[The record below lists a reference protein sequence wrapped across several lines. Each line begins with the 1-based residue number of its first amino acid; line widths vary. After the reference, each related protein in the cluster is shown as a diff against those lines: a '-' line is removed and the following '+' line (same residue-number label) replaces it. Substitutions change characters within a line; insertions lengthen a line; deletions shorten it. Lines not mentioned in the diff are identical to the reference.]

1 VLDRLLATS
10 IAAIAAITGFACSQA
25 APAVDADGK
34 DLAMKWKDAS
44 FFSIDARALDGKD
57 ADLAQYEG
65 KVALVVNVA
74 SQCGLTPQYAALQK
88 LHERFADKG
97 LVVIGVPSG
106 DFGGQEFDTAGEIRE
121 FCDARYGV
129 TFPLLEKGGVKPG
142 KEQSPIFECLGTK
155 TGELPGWNFG
165 KYVVSRDGKRAL
177 FFASMTKPD
186 DAKVVEAIEKMLAEP
201 APAKPGVESTSKEST
216 SKESTSKESTSKES
230 ASKEG
235 DAKNPSPSSPAAA
248 PSAPATPAAP
258 AAPKA

>member
-1 VLDRLLATS
+1 LNPKETPVLDRLLATT
-10 IAAIAAITGFACSQA
+10 IAAVAAVTGFACSQA
-25 APAVDADGK
+25 APKVDADGK
-34 DLAMKWKDAS
+34 DLAVKWKDAS
-44 FFSIDARALDGKD
+44 FYGIDAKALDGTE

-106 DFGGQEFDTAGEIRE
+106 DFGGQEFDTSGEIRE

-129 TFPLLEKGGVKPG
+129 TFPMLAKAGVKPG

-165 KYVVSRDGKRAL
+165 KYVVSRDGTRAV

-186 DAKVVEAIEKMLAEP
+186 DAKVIEAIEKMLAEA
-201 APAKPGVESTSKEST
+201 APAKDAAKD
-216 SKESTSKESTSKES
+216 
-230 ASKEG
+230 
-235 DAKNPSPSSPAAA
+235 DAKTDDAKASEG
-248 PSAPATPAAP
+248 TKDQAP